1 MKLEKISEITSL
13 LPTQDAQTKY
23 CLLRSCLS
31 LPKIMFTLRTV
42 NTLSHP
48 HFLAEFDRLTR
59 EALTLTGILGTPLP
73 PAQWD
78 QSKLPIS
85 MGSLCLRA
93 ALDVT
98 VTHPLQNLT
107 RAGAAPLDT
116 GHDTL
121 DRKRPPC
128 LPLLPPPPAWI
139 CCSSAQPHPGPP
151 SL

>member
-1 MKLEKISEITSL
+1 MKLEKIFEITSL

-31 LPKIMFTLRTV
+31 LPQIMFTLHTV

-59 EALTLTGILGTPLP
+59 EALTGILGTPLP

-85 MGSLCLRA
+85 MGGLCLRA

-107 RAGAAPLDT
+107 RAGAAPLMAM
-116 GHDTL
+116 L
-121 DRKRPPC
+121 QQ
-128 LPLLPPPPAWI
+128 LLMTER
-139 CCSSAQPHPGPP
+139 
-151 SL
+151 